1 MNKVYRKLAFINIR
15 NNSQFYLPYILMGIL
30 SVMMFYSLVAMGEN
44 ESLVNVRGSGSLRM
58 ILGMGSFVIGIF
70 VCILLFYANSFIMK
84 RRKKELG
91 VYNILGME
99 KRHIA
104 KILFWENFSAC
115 FAAVAGGLI
124 FGIVFNKLL
133 MMFLYRITGLSESI
147 SFYVSKKGCMQ
158 TVILFSV
165 IYLLA
170 LCYNFMQIK
179 LANPIELLHGG
190 NAGEREPK
198 TKLFLALF
206 GGACLAAAYYIA
218 FTTENIMQVLT
229 LFLLAVLLVI
239 FGTYALFTAG
249 SIVLLKSL
257 RKNKK
262 YYYKTKHF
270 TAVSGLLYRMKQNAA
285 GLASICILSTMVLV
299 MISTTISL
307 YMGVGDEVENQ
318 YSGDVEITLYFNYVP
333 DKDYRD
339 TVLSEIK
346 NSIKDSGRCIESC
359 EETVSLEEIFIRK
372 GNVIET
378 VGMFGRNM
386 AMEEIGI
393 LSVLTKDDYEKRKN
407 TTLSDIKKGQAAIIA
422 APEFT
427 EDTVSVLGMEFKV
440 VESRRISYEDDML
453 SRISQGG
460 EMCLVVS
467 DNQTLEDIFSERKA
481 LAGKQK
487 DAREPQIE
495 YNIAINFDGTK
506 EEKIACTNGIRE
518 RVMALVEQGER
529 TQKNVEAYSVESKQE
544 GYDDYMSLNGGLLF
558 LGLFLGLMFSM
569 VTVLIIYYKQISE
582 GYEDKERFAIMEK
595 VGMSSRE
602 VKDAIKSQVRIVFFL
617 PLATAGIHLAAAF
630 PMLQRLLAMLNLYNS
645 RLFAICLLVTLLVF
659 GVIYFA
665 VFKVTSK
672 TYYKIVGEQF

>member
-1 MNKVYRKLAFINIR
+1 MNKVYRKLAFTNIK
-15 NNSQFYLPYILMGIL
+15 NNSQFYLPYLLMGIL
-30 SVMMFYSLVAMGEN
+30 SVMMFYSMVAMRDN
-44 ESLVNVRGSGSLRM
+44 ESLVNVRGADSLHI
-58 ILGMGSFVIGIF
+58 ILGMGSFVIGVF

-104 KILFWENFSAC
+104 KILFWENLTAC
-115 FAAVAGGLI
+115 FAALAGGLI
-124 FGIVFNKLL
+124 FGIIFNKLL
-133 MMFLYRITGLSESI
+133 MMFLYRMTGLSESI
-147 SFYVSKKGCMQ
+147 SFYVSKKGCIQ
-158 TVILFSV
+158 TGILFAV

-170 LCYNFMQIK
+170 LCYNFLQVK

-190 NAGEREPK
+190 NTGEREPK

-206 GGACLAAAYYIA
+206 GAACLAAAYYIA

-249 SIVLLKSL
+249 SIALLKIL
-257 RKNKK
+257 RRNKK
-262 YYYKTKHF
+262 YYYRTKHF

-299 MISTTISL
+299 MISTTVSL
-307 YMGVGDEVENQ
+307 YVGVKDEVDSQ
-318 YSGDVEITLYFNYVP
+318 YDGDAEVILYLNYVP
-333 DKDYRD
+333 DRDYRER
-339 TVLSEIK
+339 VLSEIK
-346 NSIKDSGRCIESC
+346 KSVKESGRCIQDMEDSAYM
-359 EETVSLEEIFIRK
+359 SDIMMRK
-372 GNVIET
+372 GKMIET
-378 VGMFGRNM
+378 AEMMSRDM
-386 AMEEIGI
+386 TMEEIGI
-393 LSVLTKDDYEKRKN
+393 LSVLTKADYEAGEN
-407 TTLSDIKKGQAAIIA
+407 VALSDIKKGQATVIA
-422 APEFT
+422 DPEYT
-427 EDTVSVLGMEFKV
+427 EDMVSLLGMEFQV
-440 VESRRISYEDDML
+440 AESRTMAREEGAL
-453 SRISQGG
+453 SKIAQGG

-467 DNQTLEDIFSERKA
+467 DNQSLSDIFAQRKA
-481 LAGKQK
+481 LAEKEQ
-487 DAREPQIE
+487 DARQPQIE
-495 YNIAINFDGTK
+495 YKIALNFDGTK
-506 EEKIACTNGIRE
+506 EEKIACTNRIRE
-518 RVMALVEQGER
+518 RVMAFVEEGVR
-529 TQKNVEAYSVESKQE
+529 TPEDVEAYTVGSKQE
-544 GYDDYMSLNGGLLF
+544 EYDEVMSFNGGLLF
-558 LGLFLGLMFSM
+558 LGLFLGIMFSM

-595 VGMSSRE
+595 VGMSDRE

-617 PLATAGIHLAAAF
+617 PLATAGVHLAAAF

-645 RLFAICLLVTLLVF
+645 RLFAMCLIATLLVF